1 VTEAEDPQPLLDSRA
16 DLEAILRQVADGV
29 TVQDVEG
36 RLVYANDAAARLVGF
51 ASAAEFMATPI
62 AEVFARFEMF
72 DEDGAPFPLERLPGR
87 LALRGIETE
96 QVIRYRDTRG
106 GNEGWS
112 VVRATPVF
120 DEHGAIRFAVNS
132 FRDVTAR
139 LLAERD
145 LSFIAE
151 AGQRL
156 NATLNYE
163 ETLRALAALVVP
175 KLASWA
181 GFYLVEDGDVRR
193 MFGAHVDEAKR
204 RLVEETARRH
214 PFDVADRDKP
224 IPLALYEGRS
234 SLFERVTDEALRAA
248 ANDDEHFEAL
258 KQLGF
263 TTAIVVPLETSGRVI
278 GAMTLV
284 RSEGANYND
293 TDLRVAQELGRRA
306 AVAIENSRNF
316 ERAQARGHASQALEY
331 VGDGVFLADAE
342 GVIRLWNPAA
352 AELTGLEADAAVGR
366 TIPEALP
373 GWPDG
378 PERGRPQTFPVEID
392 GRELWLSISR
402 VEFGEGTVFAF
413 RDLTDERTLE
423 RLKSDFISTVSHE
436 LRTPLAAIY
445 GAAMTVRRGGPGI
458 DERRE
463 ELLDVIAAEAERLAR
478 TINDVL
484 WASRLETG
492 TVHVSIESCDPGEL
506 LEGVAAAARTHLP
519 PNLEL
524 EVGDANAVP
533 RVAADPDRV
542 RQVLSNLLDNAVKY
556 SPDGGVISLSVED
569 GGGKVRFVVRDE
581 GLGIPPSERQRIFEK
596 FYRLDPNLTR
606 GVGGTGLGLYICREL
621 VEQMGGRLS
630 VAANDKGGSSFSME
644 LPTA

>member
-1 VTEAEDPQPLLDSRA
+1 MADADDTPPLLDSRA
-16 DLEAILRQVADGV
+16 DLEAILRQVADGI

-36 RLVYANDAAARLVGF
+36 TLVYANDAAARLVGF
-51 ASAAEFMATPI
+51 GTAAEFMATPI
-62 AEVFARFEMF
+62 SEVFARFEMF

-96 QVIRYRDTRG
+96 QVIRYRDTRTG
-106 GNEGWS
+106 SERWS

-145 LSFIAE
+145 LGFVAE

-163 ETLRALAALVVP
+163 ETLKTLASLVVP

-181 GFYLVEDGDVRR
+181 GFYLVEEGEVRR

-204 RLVEETARRH
+204 KLVEETARRH
-214 PFDVADRDKP
+214 PFDVADRSKP

-234 SLFERVTDEALRAA
+234 SLFERVTDEALAAA
-248 ANDDEHFEAL
+248 ANDEEHFEAL

-284 RSEGANYND
+284 RTEGANYGD
-293 TDLRVAQELGRRA
+293 ADLRVAEELGRRA
-306 AVAIENSRNF
+306 AVAIENARNF
-316 ERAQARGHASQALEY
+316 ERAQARAHASQALEY
-331 VGDGVFLADAE
+331 VGDGVFLTDAE

-352 AELTGLEADAAVGR
+352 AELTGLEAQAVVGL

-373 GWPDG
+373 GWPDAQEG
-378 PERGRPQTFPVEID
+378 GRPQTSPVEVN

-402 VEFGEGTVFAF
+402 VDFGEGTVYAF
-413 RDLTDERTLE
+413 RDLTDDRALE
-423 RLKSDFISTVSHE
+423 LLQSDFISTVSHE

-458 DERRE
+458 DERRG
-463 ELLDVIAAEAERLAR
+463 ELLDVISAEAERLAQDDQR
-478 TINDVL
+478 RALGQQARVRDAARLDRELRPRRVARGGRRGRADASPVEPRARAGRHERCPQGRGGPRQGRPGALEPARQRGQVL
-484 WASRLETG
+484 AGRR
-492 TVHVSIESCDPGEL
+492 CDPAVGRGGRR
-506 LEGVAAAARTHLP
+506 EGAVRGARRRARDPARRAPADLREVLPPRSEPDPRRRRDRARPLHLP
-519 PNLEL
+519 R
-524 EVGDANAVP
+524 A
-533 RVAADPDRV
+533 RR
-542 RQVLSNLLDNAVKY
+542 
-556 SPDGGVISLSVED
+556 PDGRSA
-569 GGGKVRFVVRDE
+569 
-581 GLGIPPSERQRIFEK
+581 ERRGQR
-596 FYRLDPNLTR
+596 
-606 GVGGTGLGLYICREL
+606 
-621 VEQMGGRLS
+621 
-630 VAANDKGGSSFSME
+630 
-644 LPTA
+644 

>member
-1 VTEAEDPQPLLDSRA
+1 MTENEETPPLLDSRA
-16 DLEAILRQVADGV
+16 DLEAILRQVADGI
-29 TVQDVEG
+29 TVQDVNG
-36 RLVYANDAAARLVGF
+36 KLVYANDAAARLVGF
-51 ASAAEFMATPI
+51 GTAVEFMATPI
-62 AEVFARFEMF
+62 HEVLARFEMF
-72 DEDGAPFPLERLPGR
+72 DESGAQFPLERLPGR
-87 LALRGIETE
+87 LALQGIETE
-96 QVIRYRDTRG
+96 QVIRYRDTRTG
-106 GNEGWS
+106 TERWS

-120 DEHGAIRFAVNS
+120 DEQGAIRFAVNA
-132 FRDVTAR
+132 FHDVTAR

-145 LSFIAE
+145 LGFVAE

-156 NATLNYE
+156 SATLDYE
-163 ETLRALAALVVP
+163 ETLTTLAALVVP

-181 GFYLVEDGDVRR
+181 GFYIVEQGEVRR

-204 RLVEETARRH
+204 SLVEETARRH
-214 PFDVADRDKP
+214 PFDVADRSKP
-224 IPLALYEGRS
+224 IPKALHEGRS
-234 SLFERVTDEALRAA
+234 SLFERITDEALAAA
-248 ANDDEHFEAL
+248 ANDESHFEAL
-258 KQLGF
+258 KELGF

-284 RSEGANYND
+284 RTEGANYTD
-293 TDLRVAQELGRRA
+293 TDLRVAEELGRRA
-306 AVAIENSRNF
+306 AVAIENARNF

-331 VGDGVFLADAE
+331 VGDGVFLTDE
-342 GVIRLWNPAA
+342 DGVIRLWNPAA
-352 AELTGLEADAAVGR
+352 AELTGLEAEAVVGR
-366 TIPEALP
+366 TIPDALP

-378 PERGRPQTFPVEID
+378 PEGARPQTFPVEVN

-413 RDLTDERTLE
+413 RDLTDDRTLE

-458 DERRE
+458 DERRG

-484 WASRLETG
+484 WASRLESG
-492 TVHVSIESCDPGEL
+492 TLHVSIESCDPAEL
-506 LEGVAAAARTHLP
+506 LEGVVASARTHLP

-524 EVGDANAVP
+524 ELGDANGVP

-556 SPDGGVISLSVED
+556 SPDGGVIRLSVEGD
-569 GGGKVRFVVRDE
+569 GGRVRFVVRDE
-581 GLGIPPSERQRIFEK
+581 GLGIPPGERQRIFEK

-621 VEQMGGRLS
+621 VERMGGRLS
-630 VAANDKGGSSFSME
+630 VTANDDGGSSFAME